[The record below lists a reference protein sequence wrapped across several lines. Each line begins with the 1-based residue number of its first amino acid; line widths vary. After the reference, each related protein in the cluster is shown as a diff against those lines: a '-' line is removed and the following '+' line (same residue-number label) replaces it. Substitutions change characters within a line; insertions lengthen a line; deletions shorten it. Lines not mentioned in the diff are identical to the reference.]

1 MPPCLLY
8 EDPGGMIDMSKAA
21 GRVMGIDFGTRH
33 IGIAVSDEL
42 RVIAKGIE
50 TVNWNGEDPEWALN
64 RICEIIKELEINA
77 IVIGSPART
86 DGTRSETQDKAEA
99 FGKELAGRCGIEPV
113 FKDERYTT
121 VLASRY
127 LRESNIK
134 AKKQKKVIDQV
145 AAEIIL
151 QDYLNML

>member
-1 MPPCLLY
+1 M
-8 EDPGGMIDMSKAA
+8 GKAA

-42 RVIAKGIE
+42 RVIATGLE

-64 RICEIIKELEINA
+64 RICEIIKEMNVNA
-77 IVIGSPART
+77 IVLGKPSRT
-86 DGTRSETQDKAEA
+86 DGTKSETEAKAEV
-99 FGKELAGRCGIEPV
+99 FGEKLKEACGIEPV
-113 FKDERYTT
+113 YKDERFTT
-121 VLASRY
+121 VIASRY
-127 LRESNIK
+127 LHDCNIK

-151 QDYLNML
+151 QEYLDML

>member
-1 MPPCLLY
+1 
-8 EDPGGMIDMSKAA
+8 
-21 GRVMGIDFGTRH
+21 MGIDFGTRH
-33 IGIAVSDEL
+33 IGIAISDEL

-64 RICEIIKELEINA
+64 RICEIIKEMEVNA
-77 IVIGSPART
+77 IVLGMPART
-86 DGTRSETQDKAEA
+86 DGTRSATQDKAEE
-99 FGKELAGRCGIEPV
+99 FGAELAKRCGIEPV
-113 FKDERYTT
+113 YKDERFTT

-127 LRESNIK
+127 LHESNIK

-151 QDYLNML
+151 QDYINTL

>member
-1 MPPCLLY
+1 
-8 EDPGGMIDMSKAA
+8 
-21 GRVMGIDFGTRH
+21 MGIDFGTRH

-64 RICEIIKELEINA
+64 RICEIIKEMEVNA
-77 IVIGSPART
+77 IVLGMPART
-86 DGTRSETQDKAEA
+86 DGTRSATQDKAEE
-99 FGKELAGRCGIEPV
+99 FGAELAKRCGIEPV
-113 FKDERYTT
+113 YKAERFTT

-127 LRESNIK
+127 LHESNIK

-151 QDYLNML
+151 QDYINTL